1 MQTVGVVGWVC
12 AREERMV
19 RRPAVPMMF
28 LVLDLL
34 GGMSASLFFFFLVVY
49 GDGGGE
55 IEYVEVEKMVPMPR

>member
-34 GGMSASLFFFFLVVY
+34 GGMSASLFFFF
-49 GDGGGE
+49 
-55 IEYVEVEKMVPMPR
+55 